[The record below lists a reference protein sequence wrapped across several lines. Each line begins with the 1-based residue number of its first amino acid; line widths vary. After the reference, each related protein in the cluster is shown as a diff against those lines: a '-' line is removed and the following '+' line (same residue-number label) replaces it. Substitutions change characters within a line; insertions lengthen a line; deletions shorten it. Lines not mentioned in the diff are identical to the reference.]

1 MYAIG
6 NVVLATAGKEKGQL
20 LVIVNLDDKYAYLSD
35 GKRLKASKPKRKSFK
50 HIKLFDTQSLSET
63 QVLDTNER
71 VNALIRKFLTK
82 ISEKRSEYVQGRCN

>member
-1 MYAIG
+1 MYSIG
-6 NVVLATAGKEKGQL
+6 NVVEVKAGKEKGQL

-50 HIKLFDTQSLSET
+50 HVKLFDSQSLSEEE
-63 QVLDTNER
+63 VLDKNQR

-82 ISEKRSEYVQGRCN
+82 ISEKRREHV